1 MNISYKS
8 LLLPFL
14 VIFLL
19 ISLNVY
25 AVNDLVARVPGNY
38 TQAPAYIQNF
48 TLVTEPHGGY
58 VEQSM
63 YLEYTDNGA
72 FPGSQTV
79 EIIHRFELP
88 EGSVINDLWLW
99 IGNNVMRAIML
110 DTWKARS
117 VYDSIVSMKRD
128 PAFLSK
134 IGNQYELHVYP
145 LVSGGSRKIKINF
158 ITPTKWFGANATCE
172 LPFRFLGASAS
183 ATLPVK
189 LLFRVRDEI
198 WGTPSVSEL
207 PSTIF
212 SPLVDTLGLIYKS
225 AVISNIKNLLS
236 FNLAFNT
243 NFTDGA
249 FFKNNIVPGD
259 LNYFQ
264 FGILPWQA
272 FNITTTDS
280 GSKKVI
286 AGIDLSGVYSKNYT
300 TLIPNL
306 KSAIKSSL
314 KQNDLFNV
322 VVAGAG
328 KVKSLNPEL
337 TPYSSSAV
345 DAVMDNF
352 VNSTYGDSIKQ
363 SKKPM
368 VIYCDGDAS
377 TIWSFPDLSTYADSK
392 TFPSFQSANDAFY
405 SADAV
410 AAYDYGFENSLNQSD
425 INKALKS
432 LDSLFLRGGRFLAY
446 YDLNR
451 VNNEKLATHYIP
463 SLQVQ
468 YHTQNT
474 IHLSRNINGNIGSY
488 FPESIMHGGGY
499 FFALTDTSFKAEL
512 VDDQGYPCVISKKLG
527 NGGLL
532 VVTGIWPFNDDW
544 SMRKTMAMPLLGL
557 NSATS
562 SARMLTPLLNDYS
575 QLNAVNNI
583 DRILTFSNNDSLT
596 TTIGTDNW
604 VNNYLTSFPVH
615 PVFKSVNLLDGVGVT
630 PQSITI
636 NGKEYYGSGYLLQ
649 RLADITHGSHFETH
663 LTDWPTITQLLSP
676 SLHPYIDSIKLASA
690 FLSDQDSIKDFIE
703 VNPNR
708 SDPERPLFFL
718 GSTNSTSQITINA
731 DIWFSGIPEVKHTS
745 FTYPFSIDTMNT
757 LRVISS
763 MLGFEKLNGMLLNNS
778 TDTSGIVSQALKYNL
793 LCDYTALIA
802 LEPNDTIHFMINP
815 FDESLLSV
823 KVESM
828 AATQSH
834 NNVTISW
841 TTSTETNNLGF
852 DIERKTDY
860 SVFVKIGYIQ
870 GKGTTTVK
878 QTYSYTDNNL
888 PSGNYTYRIKQIDIN
903 GSVHYLQE
911 INIIVGLP
919 TAYALDQNYPNPFN
933 PSTTINYQLLKAGFV
948 TLKIFDIL
956 GREVATLVNENK
968 VAGRFS
974 VDFNASK
981 LPSGIY
987 IYELKSPGF
996 TSCKKM
1002 MLTK

>member
-8 LLLPFL
+8 LLLSTI
-14 VIFLL
+14 VIFL
-19 ISLNVY
+19 ISQNIF
-25 AVNDLVARVPGNY
+25 ATNDLVARVPGNY
-38 TQAPAYIQNF
+38 TQAPAYIQNV

-63 YLEYTDNGA
+63 YLEYTDHGA

-99 IGNNVMRAIML
+99 MGNNVMRAIML

-117 VYDSIVSMKRD
+117 IYDSIVSMKRD

-134 IGNQYELHVYP
+134 VGNQYELHVYP
-145 LVSGGSRKIKINF
+145 LVSGSSRKIKINF

-172 LPFRFLGASAS
+172 LPLRFLGASAS
-183 ATLPVK
+183 TTLPVK

-198 WGTPSVSEL
+198 WGTPSISEI

-212 SPLVDTLGLIYKS
+212 NPLIDTLGLIYKS
-225 AVISNIKNLLS
+225 ARLSDIKQLLS
-236 FNLAFNT
+236 FNLAFTT

-249 FFKNNIVPGD
+249 FFKNNIVPRD

-272 FNITTTDS
+272 FNITNTDTA
-280 GSKKVI
+280 SKKVI

-306 KSAIKSSL
+306 KSAIKSGL
-314 KQNDLFNV
+314 KQNDLFNI

-328 KVKSLNPEL
+328 QIKPLNSEL
-337 TPYSSSAV
+337 TPYSPTLV
-345 DAVMDNF
+345 DALIDNF

-363 SKKPM
+363 SKKPII
-368 VIYCDGDAS
+368 VYCDGDAA
-377 TIWSFPDLSTYADSK
+377 TIWSFPDISTFADTK
-392 TFPSFQSANDAFY
+392 TFSSLQTANNSFY
-405 SADAV
+405 LADVV
-410 AAYDYGFENSLNQSD
+410 AAYDYGYEYLLSAID
-425 INKALKS
+425 IDKALKS

-451 VNNEKLATHYIP
+451 ALNEKLATHYIP
-463 SLQVQ
+463 SIQVQ
-468 YHTQNT
+468 YHTQET

-488 FPESIMHGGGY
+488 FPESLMHGGGY
-499 FFALTDTSFKAEL
+499 FFALTDTTFKAEL

-532 VVTGIWPFNDDW
+532 VVTGLWPFNDDW
-544 SMRKTMAMPLLGL
+544 SMRKTLGMPLLGL
-557 NSATS
+557 NSISTS
-562 SARMLTPLLNDYS
+562 AKMLTPLLNNYT
-575 QLNAVNNI
+575 QLNAANPI
-583 DRILTFSNNDSLT
+583 DRVITFSNTDSLT

-615 PVFKSVNLLDGVGVT
+615 PVFKSVNLLDGISVT
-630 PQSITI
+630 PQSVTV

-649 RLADITHGSHFETH
+649 RLADITKGAHFETH

-676 SLHPYIDSIKLASA
+676 SLHPYIDSIKLTSA
-690 FLSDQDSIKDFIE
+690 FLSPQDSIKEFIE

-708 SDPERPLFFL
+708 ADPERPLFFL
-718 GSTNSTSQITINA
+718 GSTNSTTQVTLNA
-731 DIWFSGIPEVKHTS
+731 DIWFSGIPDVKHTS

-763 MLGFEKLNGMLLNNS
+763 MLGFENLKGMFLNNS
-778 TDTSGIVSQALKYNL
+778 KDTAGIVSQALKYNL
-793 LCDYTALIA
+793 LCDYTGLIA

-815 FDESLLSV
+815 FDESVLSV
-823 KVESM
+823 KIESM
-828 AATQSH
+828 AASQSH
-834 NNVTISW
+834 NNVTLSW

-852 DIERKTDY
+852 DIERKTDN
-860 SVFVKIGYIQ
+860 SVFVKVGFIQ
-870 GKGTTTVK
+870 GKGTTTAK
-878 QTYSYTDNNL
+878 HSYSFTDNNL
-888 PSGNYTYRIKQIDIN
+888 PSGSYTYRIKQIDVN
-903 GSVHYLQE
+903 GSIHYLKE
-911 INIIVGLP
+911 INVEVGTP
-919 TAYALDQNYPNPFN
+919 TVFSLEQNYPNPFN
-933 PSTTINYQLLKAGFV
+933 PSTTIKYQLPKAGFV
-948 TLKIFDIL
+948 TLRIYDIL
-956 GREVATLVNENK
+956 GREVVILVKENQN
-968 VAGRFS
+968 AGRYS

-981 LPSGIY
+981 LSSGIY
-987 IYELKSPGF
+987 IYELKSPDF

-1002 MLTK
+1002 ILTK